1 MEREGKERI
10 HFTAYTSRCIPPR
23 HRATCSVRRFLNAGK
38 EKNLRCCTPSMHR
51 LRHRLRLS
59 VARRCERIWHSN
71 RDINRQSD
79 PSMAPHEPR
88 STRQERIKNASEI
101 GAVCII

>member
-38 EKNLRCCTPSMHR
+38 EKKFAVLHAVHAPPPSPA
-51 LRHRLRLS
+51 S
-59 VARRCERIWHSN
+59 AERRAQVRTHL
-71 RDINRQSD
+71 
-79 PSMAPHEPR
+79 AL
-88 STRQERIKNASEI
+88 
-101 GAVCII
+101 